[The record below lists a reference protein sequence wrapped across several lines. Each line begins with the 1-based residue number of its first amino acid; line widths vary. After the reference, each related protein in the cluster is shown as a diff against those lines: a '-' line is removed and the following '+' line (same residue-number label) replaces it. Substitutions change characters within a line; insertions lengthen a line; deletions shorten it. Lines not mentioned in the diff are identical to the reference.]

1 MSDIV
6 KRIVRCPYTDAAHY
20 LADFL
25 AQHRTGDG
33 STHVALRLPANV
45 FAQRRPLL
53 ERRLCATLGSL
64 AAKKDPQQVC
74 SVTWSLPAL
83 IDELPEFGG
92 VLTIAK
98 CRDDDSFEIAI
109 SAGDEIATLSANGH
123 DMTLF
128 RRITQASAREL
139 LRTIAEYVENAWA
152 HRSAARA
159 GYNKPMQYAMLFDEK
174 RRRAHSDVARLVLD
188 ARVKRHAFEPH

>member
-45 FAQRRPLL
+45 FAQRRPLV

-64 AAKKDPQQVC
+64 AAKKDPHQVC

-83 IDELPEFGG
+83 AGELPEFNG
-92 VLTIAK
+92 VLAIAK
-98 CRDDDSFEIAI
+98 GRDDESFEIVI
-109 SAGDEIATLSANGH
+109 SADDGTTTLAVNAH
-123 DMTLF
+123 DTTPC
-128 RRITQASAREL
+128 RRIAQASAREL

-152 HRSAARA
+152 HRSAALA
-159 GYNKPMQYAMLFDEK
+159 GYNKPMQLAMLFDEK

-188 ARVKRHAFEPH
+188 ARVKRHAFEPR